1 MYNNKK
7 KIYFNK
13 KRSIFEGVDLNCL
26 GQKNNSRNIDI
37 KKCKS
42 AIIVEENNKKRN
54 ELFYNEQYINE
65 SNDLPIM
72 NEIKE
77 KNEQFC
83 SILKK
88 RIKGLNNVVTYY
100 NNNYYNDAISQISLC
115 KDLGV
120 ANDFFIYG
128 VINKNLNCINLNTDD
143 VIKLFP
149 IILNLC
155 DSKYNIYFKTGINTA
170 WVILKMYYDRII
182 SAKKSKFNY
191 GVDLNREEKLKKYD
205 IIFDF
210 FYKLSNLDRV
220 NINLRNNI
228 EGLNLIQF
236 FCELDHFIK
245 ECLIN

>member
-7 KIYFNK
+7 KKYFNK
-13 KRSIFEGVDLNCL
+13 NKSILQGIDLNCI
-26 GQKNNSRNIDI
+26 GQKSNFDNINI
-37 KKCKS
+37 KRCKS
-42 AIIVEENNKKRN
+42 AIFVEGNNKKRN
-54 ELFYNEQYINE
+54 ESFNNVQYINE
-65 SNDLPIM
+65 TDDLVIM

-88 RIKGLNNVVTYY
+88 RIKGLNNVVSYY
-100 NNNYYNDAISQISLC
+100 NNNYYNDAIEQIYLC

-128 VINKNLNCINLNTDD
+128 IINQDLNSLNLNTDD
-143 VIKLFP
+143 VISMFP

-155 DSKYNIYFKTGINTA
+155 ESKYDIYFKTGINSA
-170 WVILKMYYDRII
+170 WVILKLYYDRII
-182 SAKKSKFNY
+182 SSKKSKFSY

-205 IIFDF
+205 KIFDY
-210 FYKLSNLDRV
+210 FYKLSNLDRI
-220 NINLRNNI
+220 NYNLRKNI

-236 FCELDHFIK
+236 FSELDHFIK